1 MRRVVVR
8 HLIVAALLV
17 VVTLA
22 GIVLSGLSPNVA
34 YIAALGVLLAIATA
48 GIRRLGESLAGARW
62 PSPVPLAPGAPGV
75 DPRIGGL
82 ETLLRRSAEDANV
95 FRRRLRVL
103 LADLATHRLE
113 RDHGIDPAEHPDEAR
128 QLLGDDAWR
137 VLTEARAAKAT
148 DIELAIAAIER
159 LPRLERAP

>member
-1 MRRVVVR
+1 MRQIVVR
-8 HLIVAALLV
+8 HLIVGALLM
-17 VVTLA
+17 VVTLV
-22 GIVLSGLSPNVA
+22 GIVLSGLSPHVA
-34 YIAALGVLLAIATA
+34 YIAALAFLLSVATA
-48 GIRRLGESLAGARW
+48 GVRRLGETVASSRW
-62 PSPVPLAPGAPGV
+62 PSPVPVAPDAPGV

-82 ETLLRRSAEDANV
+82 ETLLHRSTVDANV

-113 RDHGIDPAEHPDEAR
+113 RDHGINPTEHPEEAR

-137 VLTEARAAKAT
+137 VLTEASAARAA
-148 DIELAIAAIER
+148 DIERTIAAIER

>member
-1 MRRVVVR
+1 M
-8 HLIVAALLV
+8 
-17 VVTLA
+17 VTLA

-34 YIAALGVLLAIATA
+34 YIAALGVLLAVATA

-62 PSPVPLAPGAPGV
+62 PSPVPVAPDAPGV

-113 RDHGIDPAEHPDEAR
+113 RDHGIDLAEHPDEAR
-128 QLLGDDAWR
+128 QLARRRCVARPHRG
-137 VLTEARAAKAT
+137 TSGEAA
-148 DIELAIAAIER
+148 DIERAIAAIER
-159 LPRLERAP
+159 LHRLERAP